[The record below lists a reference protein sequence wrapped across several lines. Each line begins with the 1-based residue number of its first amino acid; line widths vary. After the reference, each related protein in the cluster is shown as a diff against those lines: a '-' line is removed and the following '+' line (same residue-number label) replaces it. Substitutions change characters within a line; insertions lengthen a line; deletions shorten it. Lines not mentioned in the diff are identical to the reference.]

1 MLACMVVLKCRVCDA
16 TAGYLRC
23 SIKTV
28 DLYNLAF
35 VWWRKEW
42 DIITLPNWLCNACLL
57 PLLCFWRTPSQP
69 ECAMH
74 PIECCNAWF
83 APETCSSSHY
93 KRDAFF
99 FAFLFFFLVKKIG
112 ANAYG
117 YDEDSTVS
125 DSCYG
130 WTWRHLLIWRSI
142 LNLTAAASRRTGN
155 LSLSFSFW
163 ENGQHMHSSLST
175 SVKPLGL
182 WTTSLA
188 IPSGPWLSVMH
199 PPFTVLP
206 FYCPGMLMHARIF
219 VWTLYGA

>member
-28 DLYNLAF
+28 DLNNLAF
-35 VWWRKEW
+35 VWWRKNE
-42 DIITLPNWLCNACLL
+42 TLLLFPIGCATHVLL

-83 APETCSSSHY
+83 APLKLVALLIIKEMPFFCLS
-93 KRDAFF
+93 FF
-99 FAFLFFFLVKKIG
+99 FPLKKIG

>member
-1 MLACMVVLKCRVCDA
+1 MRHYYSSQLAVQRMSTTTTLFLAHSISTRVCNA
-16 TAGYLRC
+16 
-23 SIKTV
+23 
-28 DLYNLAF
+28 
-35 VWWRKEW
+35 
-42 DIITLPNWLCNACLL
+42 PNWVLQRVI
-57 PLLCFWRTPSQP
+57 RTT
-69 ECAMH
+69 
-74 PIECCNAWF
+74 
-83 APETCSSSHY
+83 ETCSSSHY

-99 FAFLFFFLVKKIG
+99 LPFFFFPLKKIG

-188 IPSGPWLSVMH
+188 IPSGPWLSGMH